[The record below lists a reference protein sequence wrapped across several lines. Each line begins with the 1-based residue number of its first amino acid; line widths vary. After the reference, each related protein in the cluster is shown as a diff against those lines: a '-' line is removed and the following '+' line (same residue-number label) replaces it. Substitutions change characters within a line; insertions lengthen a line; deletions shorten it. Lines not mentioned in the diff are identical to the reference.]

1 MFLLLFFRRRSMRAE
16 EGPSTQHIISSAGPP
31 LLPLKIPTKT
41 AECLLCSEV
50 IDLIYFEPCGHQLVC
65 EECCI
70 RMKKCLNCH
79 QQILRKI
86 TNHGVI
92 LNANSRPTTTT
103 TTTTMNPSAERL
115 RYLENKFAE
124 IEETYCCSI
133 CMERRRNIAF
143 LCGHGACE
151 RCADALSTCHM
162 CRTPITQKINLY

>member
-1 MFLLLFFRRRSMRAE
+1 MFNIKRNTSHWLIIFRRRSMRGE
-16 EGPSTQHIISSAGPP
+16 EGPSGHSISTSGMSLVSKPP
-31 LLPLKIPTKT
+31 LKT

-50 IDLIYFEPCGHQLVC
+50 TDLIFFEPCGHQIVC

-79 QQILRKI
+79 QPILRKI
-86 TNHGVI
+86 SCQGGI
-92 LNANSRPTTTT
+92 LNSNSRTGTI
-103 TTTTMNPSAERL
+103 NPSAERL

>member
-1 MFLLLFFRRRSMRAE
+1 MD
-16 EGPSTQHIISSAGPP
+16 EGSSSNSSPGLTAAACKP
-31 LLPLKIPTKT
+31 IVKT
-41 AECLLCSEV
+41 GECLLCSEV
-50 IDLIYFEPCGHQLVC
+50 IDLVYFEPCGHQLVC

-79 QQILRKI
+79 QPILRKI
-86 TNHGVI
+86 TGHGVS
-92 LNANSRPTTTT
+92 LNSNSRSASSSTV
-103 TTTTMNPSAERL
+103 NPSAERL

-124 IEETYCCSI
+124 IEESYCCSI